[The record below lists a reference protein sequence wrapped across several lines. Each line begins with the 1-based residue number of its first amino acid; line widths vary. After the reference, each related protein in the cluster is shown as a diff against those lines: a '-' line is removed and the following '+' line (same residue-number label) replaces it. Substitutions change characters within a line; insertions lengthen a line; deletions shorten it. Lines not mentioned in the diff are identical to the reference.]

1 MATKRLSGR
10 PVNEDSVETRS
21 AFIESGRRFFSLH
34 GYQGAAMSSIAKGAG
49 YTPNALRHYFADKAD
64 LYVAVFADTVND
76 IYPKLVAHLYSET
89 FEQAVQGS
97 MSEMLKLA
105 KEYPDHMDFQSR
117 APDEFRKH
125 PELAERI
132 TVRDNFQEFFYASLI
147 ALGRRTGELGNLS
160 DQTLNVFFRNT
171 MQGWIYEG
179 IYSRNLQ
186 DTTQSALIKLA
197 RHL

>member
-1 MATKRLSGR
+1 MKL
-10 PVNEDSVETRS
+10 
-21 AFIESGRRFFSLH
+21 FSLH
-34 GYQGAAMSSIAKGAG
+34 GYQGAAMSSIAKDAG
-49 YTPNALRHYFADKAD
+49 YTPNALRHHFAYKAD

-76 IYPKLVAHLYSET
+76 IYPKLVAHLDSET

-97 MSEMLKLA
+97 MSEMMKLV
-105 KEYPDHMDFQSR
+105 KKYPDHMEFQSR

-132 TVRDNFQEFFYASLI
+132 KIRDNFMEFFYASLI

-179 IYSRNLQ
+179 VYSRNLQ

-197 RHL
+197 HHL

>member
-1 MATKRLSGR
+1 MATRRLSGR
-10 PVNEDSVETRS
+10 PVNEESAKTRS
-21 AFIESGRRFFSLH
+21 AFIESGMKLFSLH
-34 GYQGAAMSSIAKGAG
+34 GYQGATMSSIAKDAG
-49 YTPNALRHYFADKAD
+49 YTPNALRHHFAYKAD
-64 LYVAVFADTVND
+64 LYVAVFADATNYF
-76 IYPKLVAHLYSET
+76 YPKLVTYLYSDT

-97 MSEMLKLA
+97 MSEMMKLA
-105 KEYPDHMDFQSR
+105 KEYPDHIVFVSR

-179 IYSRNLQ
+179 VYSRNLQ

-197 RHL
+197 HHL

>member
-10 PVNEDSVETRS
+10 PLNEDSVETRS
-21 AFIESGRRFFSLH
+21 TFIESGRRFFSLH
-34 GYQGAAMSSIAKGAG
+34 GYQGAAMSSIAKDAG
-49 YTPNALRHYFADKAD
+49 YTPNALRHHFADKAD

-76 IYPKLVAHLYSET
+76 IYPKLVVHLYSET

-97 MSEMLKLA
+97 MSEMLRLA

-132 TVRDNFQEFFYASLI
+132 KIRDNFMEFFYASLI
-147 ALGRRTGELGNLS
+147 ALGRKTGELGNLS
-160 DQTLNVFFRNT
+160 DETLTVFFRNT

-179 IYSRNLQ
+179 YYSRDLQ